1 MHFKSLEIVG
11 FKSFLNKTKLK
22 FEPGVTAV
30 VGPNGCGKSNVVD
43 AIKWVLGEQSAKSM
57 RSSAM
62 QDVIFN
68 GTENQEPVN
77 VSEVSLTLSNTD
89 RMLAVDY
96 DEVTI
101 SRRLYRS
108 GESEYLLNKTPVRLT
123 DVRNLL
129 MGTGIG
135 TSSYSIV
142 EQGRMDMIISS
153 KPEERRY
160 IFEEASGI
168 TRYKS
173 KKREALL
180 KLERTQENLVRIN
193 DIIREVER
201 QINSIERKARK
212 AERYKARYEEL
223 KGLDVKFAYKKY
235 KDLSDNDDLLAG
247 ENDELKKELEFL
259 GLELEKSS
267 EHLAHL
273 RKEYNDI
280 FEGLQSLQEER
291 SRILSD
297 FDRNKH
303 VIELNEER
311 SGELIKYVDRL
322 NWEIED
328 ISQRKEKL
336 GNRLEVAEAKF
347 LEINGK
353 RQKKSDE
360 FKKSDE
366 DAKKLTS
373 SIETYKH
380 DLNFNREKTV
390 DMLSEETKSKNRL
403 IKIDADIQN
412 TEMRKRRLILESANV
427 KSEKEKRA
435 EELKDITLNKENMEK
450 GLEQKK
456 GYFEEFSREYIT
468 KQQKLNVLMDEKNNK
483 EKHLNE
489 ISLRRRFLEKLL
501 IEREGIGESVKKIMK
516 QAESGFS
523 QFSGVA
529 GILSELVNLD
539 EKYEE
544 SMKFVLG
551 EASQALI
558 VDTYQTVEMVNEY
571 LKENSMASVSFI
583 VLDELKTIAGGN
595 SVYEEYGGLKDV
607 SRVLAAKE
615 PYLSA
620 LKILL
625 KDVLVSDDVR
635 NVVLNENEKKTVI
648 GPRGSAAKKGLKR
661 TVNYSEKENIPLFG
675 RREKIDEMKE
685 TEEKERA
692 EIKNLERNIL
702 QTNEWLNISLGE
714 KDKLETELRQIQM
727 DFVDVCSKKSIITE
741 KFGSLEEEYSLLC
754 SEVEDEDR
762 IINQLCQEKGVLN
775 TTLKEIKDKNIEM
788 QVQINEMQNFIQE
801 NSIKREVLLFKAADI
816 KAELSVL
823 SNEEENLKEN
833 LERDKD
839 AYEHMG
845 MEIEDKTKRIIENN
859 EKIKLLNEEI
869 TVLTAKNIEN
879 MNFAEKKSQEISEK
893 EECKLNLAETIDH
906 KESSLKVKENKME
919 EFRNKSRDADIQ
931 KKEIEFK
938 RNALIEKTFDVY
950 KTDITNLNLDLD
962 ENMDWQ
968 ALSDKIVEI
977 KEQLEKMG
985 EVSLS
990 AVEEH
995 RQLEERYQFLS
1006 RQREDLVSG
1015 RESLFQ
1021 AISKINRTTRKLFM
1035 ETFES
1040 IKKEFS
1046 NYFRMLFAG
1055 GKAEIILE
1063 DESDVLECGIDI
1075 VVRPP
1080 GKKLHNIM
1088 QLSGG
1093 EKAMTA
1099 IALIF
1104 AIFKVN
1110 PSPFCILDEIDAP
1123 LDESN
1128 IVRFC
1133 KVLQDFIKLS
1143 QFVIVTHNRMTI
1155 QLADVLYGITMEEKG
1170 VSKVVSVKFAE
1181 EKEIR

>member
-595 SVYEEYGGLKDV
+595 SVYEEYGG
-607 SRVLAAKE
+607 
-615 PYLSA
+615 
-620 LKILL
+620 
-625 KDVLVSDDVR
+625 
-635 NVVLNENEKKTVI
+635 
-648 GPRGSAAKKGLKR
+648 
-661 TVNYSEKENIPLFG
+661 
-675 RREKIDEMKE
+675 
-685 TEEKERA
+685 
-692 EIKNLERNIL
+692 
-702 QTNEWLNISLGE
+702 
-714 KDKLETELRQIQM
+714 
-727 DFVDVCSKKSIITE
+727 
-741 KFGSLEEEYSLLC
+741 
-754 SEVEDEDR
+754 
-762 IINQLCQEKGVLN
+762 
-775 TTLKEIKDKNIEM
+775 
-788 QVQINEMQNFIQE
+788 
-801 NSIKREVLLFKAADI
+801 
-816 KAELSVL
+816 
-823 SNEEENLKEN
+823 
-833 LERDKD
+833 
-839 AYEHMG
+839 
-845 MEIEDKTKRIIENN
+845 
-859 EKIKLLNEEI
+859 
-869 TVLTAKNIEN
+869 
-879 MNFAEKKSQEISEK
+879 
-893 EECKLNLAETIDH
+893 
-906 KESSLKVKENKME
+906 
-919 EFRNKSRDADIQ
+919 
-931 KKEIEFK
+931 
-938 RNALIEKTFDVY
+938 
-950 KTDITNLNLDLD
+950 
-962 ENMDWQ
+962 
-968 ALSDKIVEI
+968 
-977 KEQLEKMG
+977 
-985 EVSLS
+985 
-990 AVEEH
+990 
-995 RQLEERYQFLS
+995 
-1006 RQREDLVSG
+1006 
-1015 RESLFQ
+1015 
-1021 AISKINRTTRKLFM
+1021 
-1035 ETFES
+1035 
-1040 IKKEFS
+1040 
-1046 NYFRMLFAG
+1046 
-1055 GKAEIILE
+1055 
-1063 DESDVLECGIDI
+1063 
-1075 VVRPP
+1075 
-1080 GKKLHNIM
+1080 
-1088 QLSGG
+1088 
-1093 EKAMTA
+1093 
-1099 IALIF
+1099 
-1104 AIFKVN
+1104 
-1110 PSPFCILDEIDAP
+1110 
-1123 LDESN
+1123 
-1128 IVRFC
+1128 
-1133 KVLQDFIKLS
+1133 
-1143 QFVIVTHNRMTI
+1143 
-1155 QLADVLYGITMEEKG
+1155 
-1170 VSKVVSVKFAE
+1170 
-1181 EKEIR
+1181 